1 LTSGCD
7 ERNWLPSVTLDL
19 MSPFDL
25 AAVLGLE
32 RVCFPSAWTPESYLR
47 ELRNPNSYYVVARC
61 QGEVV
66 GYAGM
71 WVIEDEAHVSTL
83 AVRPDV
89 RRRGLGE
96 AMMRHLLHVA
106 RTRGAMRM
114 TLEVREQNEVAL
126 ALYRKLGFTSR
137 GLIPHYYGDTGE
149 NAHVMHRELA
159 EAAEIAA
166 EQPQDG

>member
-7 ERNWLPSVTLDL
+7 ERHWLASVTLEL

-25 AAVLGLE
+25 AAVLRIE

-47 ELRNPNSYYVVARC
+47 ELRNLNSYYVVARRE
-61 QGEVV
+61 GEVI

-71 WVIEDEAHVSTL
+71 WVIADEAHVSTL

-96 AMMRHLLHVA
+96 AMMRHLMHVG
-106 RTRGAMRM
+106 RTRHAVCM
-114 TLEVREQNEVAL
+114 TLEVREQNGVAL
-126 ALYRKLGFTSR
+126 ALYRKLGFASR

-149 NAHVMHRELA
+149 NAYVMHRLLIEEDDA
-159 EAAEIAA
+159 TT
-166 EQPQDG
+166 